1 MGKLIAIDGLDGSG
15 KHTQCQMLLETL
27 QEQGRNVKLL
37 SFPKYDSESSSL
49 VKMYLRG
56 DFGTN
61 PNDVNPYAAS
71 SFYAVDRYADYKM
84 NWKEFYE
91 EEDSI
96 IIADRYTTANAVHQL
111 AKLNHNYWEP
121 FLSWLFDFEY
131 VKLGIPKPDLVIFL
145 EMKPEISQRLVNSR
159 AQQTGRKTD
168 IHEKDPNYINNCYN
182 AAKYTADNYGWKRIT
197 CFSGK
202 EPLSPERIHAEVEKE
217 VTYLLDVNG

>member
-91 EEDSI
+91 EEDSV

-111 AKLNHNYWEP
+111 AKLNHNYWE
-121 FLSWLFDFEY
+121 
-131 VKLGIPKPDLVIFL
+131 
-145 EMKPEISQRLVNSR
+145 
-159 AQQTGRKTD
+159 QQTGRKTD

-202 EPLSPERIHAEVEKE
+202 EPLSPERIHAEVEKA